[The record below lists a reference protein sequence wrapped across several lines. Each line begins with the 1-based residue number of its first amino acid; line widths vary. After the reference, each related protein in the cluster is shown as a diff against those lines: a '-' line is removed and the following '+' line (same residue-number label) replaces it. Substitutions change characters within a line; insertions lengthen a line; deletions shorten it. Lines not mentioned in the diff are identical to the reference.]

1 MKLKYIFYMA
11 AALSLTGCND
21 SFLERSPQSLN
32 DQSFW
37 VSVNDL
43 KTYANAFYGLIP
55 GGVSVL
61 DDTDSDIQVP
71 NNINSFL
78 WGQYVVPTEGG
89 VWQKSN
95 WQNIRNI
102 NYFMTHYSSVQA
114 AEADIN
120 IYVGEMRFFRALE
133 YFKKIQLLG
142 DVPWLEVDLNV
153 NDPELYGP
161 KMKRNQVFQNI
172 IKDLDFAIQWLPEA
186 GSEEANR
193 LNKDIARHVK
203 ARFCLNEGT
212 HYKYHDEL
220 GYTSE
225 ANEWLKMAAQESE
238 VLIKSKRYEIYQ
250 TGHPEEDYFNLY
262 RIDDKSDLKE
272 AVLYVDYKAN
282 VREHNMAAAG
292 REAGCG
298 FSKSF
303 VESFLCSDGLPISL
317 SNKYLGDETMRK
329 ETANRDPRL
338 KQLIL
343 TNDFPTNV
351 TDDLKDSTFVVN
363 EDEFITQHCFTGY
376 RPIKG
381 FNPIYSQALY
391 MKSSFDGIAYRYAE
405 TLLINAEAKAELNTI
420 TNADLDRTVNQLRD
434 RVGMPHLTVM

>member
-1 MKLKYIFYMA
+1 MLF
-11 AALSLTGCND
+11 
-21 SFLERSPQSLN
+21 RS
-32 DQSFW
+32 
-37 VSVNDL
+37 
-43 KTYANAFYGLIP
+43 
-55 GGVSVL
+55 
-61 DDTDSDIQVP
+61 
-71 NNINSFL
+71 
-78 WGQYVVPTEGG
+78 
-89 VWQKSN
+89 
-95 WQNIRNI
+95 
-102 NYFMTHYSSVQA
+102 HYSSVQA

-303 VESFLCSDGLPISL
+303 VESF
-317 SNKYLGDETMRK
+317 
-329 ETANRDPRL
+329 
-338 KQLIL
+338 
-343 TNDFPTNV
+343 
-351 TDDLKDSTFVVN
+351 
-363 EDEFITQHCFTGY
+363 
-376 RPIKG
+376 
-381 FNPIYSQALY
+381 
-391 MKSSFDGIAYRYAE
+391 
-405 TLLINAEAKAELNTI
+405 
-420 TNADLDRTVNQLRD
+420 
-434 RVGMPHLTVM
+434 

>member
-1 MKLKYIFYMA
+1 MKLKYVLYMA

-21 SFLERSPQSLN
+21 SFLERGPQNLN

-37 VSVNDL
+37 IPVNDL
-43 KTYANAFYGLIP
+43 KAYANAFYGLIP

-71 NNINSFL
+71 NDINSFL

-102 NYFMTHYSSVQA
+102 NYFMTHYQSVQA
-114 AEADIN
+114 AEADVN
-120 IYVGEMRFFRALE
+120 IYVAEMRFFRALE
-133 YFKKIQLLG
+133 YFNKIQLLG

-153 NDPELYGP
+153 DSEELYGP
-161 KMKRNQVFQNI
+161 KMKRNQVFQKI
-172 IKDLDFAIQWLPEA
+172 IEDLDFAIQWLPEA

-220 GYTSE
+220 EYASE
-225 ANEWLKMAAQESE
+225 AEKWLQMAATESDK
-238 VLIKSKRYEIYQ
+238 LITSGRYEIYN
-250 TGHPEEDYFNLY
+250 TGHPQEDYFNMY

-272 AVLYVDYKAN
+272 AVLYVDYKTN
-282 VREHNMAAAG
+282 IREHNMAAAG